1 MREITVGGQANKKG
15 EIKRMKKKI
24 AITILTAIVSLVSLV
39 GCGKNLAC
47 EKCGENTAKKIRFFD
62 TDITICEDCFY
73 KMSSFMPAIKL
84 VDYDDL

>member
-1 MREITVGGQANKKG
+1 
-15 EIKRMKKKI
+15 MKKKLVV
-24 AITILTAIVSLVSLV
+24 TIIVVTVSLFSLI
-39 GCGKNLAC
+39 GCGKNLEC

-62 TDITICEDCFY
+62 TDMTICEDCFY

>member
-1 MREITVGGQANKKG
+1 M
-15 EIKRMKKKI
+15 KRKI
-24 AITILTAIVSLVSLV
+24 VVTIIATIVLLASLT
-39 GCGKNLAC
+39 GCGKNLEC

-62 TDITICEDCFY
+62 TDMTICEDCFY